1 MGIKKGVETREDKEE
16 ERAKH
21 MVGKKE
27 IGRKEADLEARMLNK
42 TEEFGENIIR
52 KLC

>member
-1 MGIKKGVETREDKEE
+1 MEIKKGVETREDKEE

-21 MVGKKE
+21 IRKKE
-27 IGRKEADLEARMLNK
+27 VGRKEADLEERMLNK
-42 TEEFGENIIR
+42 SEEFGEKIIR